1 VLRACTLLLGCAGA
15 AHFGTR
21 PAAAQEAPAGYEAGL
36 FELRVDPL
44 PARSVSALVTPEGRI
59 LLPLRPVLELAGAP
73 WEIAPDASRASVA
86 RPRGAGRATLDV
98 AARTLEAAGR
108 VQLAVGEVVVW
119 AGDIYLAAERV
130 GALLEG
136 TATVDI
142 GALTVTLAR
151 DPPFPAQERVMTA
164 EARRRAGL
172 GPRAAPPPS
181 VPFLPRSGAGILEY
195 GVTSSFPGAG
205 IVSAGYAR
213 AGVGVWGGML
223 RLGLEAQNGA
233 ADPLD
238 GLSAAYHRVFP
249 ESRVV
254 RQVQVGDVVT
264 EGLRARSVRGFNVT
278 NAPFIREALYGDAF
292 YSPRLPTGW
301 EYEVYQ
307 GGQLLGFSTAGGA
320 PVGVPLRYGS
330 TPVQV
335 RMYGPAGERV
345 LSEVTYLVPTLQLP
359 RGRLQYAAGGGLCP
373 RGERCESF
381 GYADLRGGASDVLTL
396 LAGGEVESDSA
407 GQAVRGY
414 VGASLLPRP
423 GWSVEAQAMP
433 GSFVRLQVEDF
444 SAGTVSGSAGAGIVW
459 PQERGGVIG
468 GGGFSALPDTSPRWH
483 AEGQLRI
490 ARYTPGSSGIG
501 VALGGRAEGSTG
513 GGPATLRA
521 TASLSV
527 RRALL
532 EASYE
537 SVSLPGDTLPARSL
551 LLGRATLSTGT
562 LLRRYGSPLL
572 TAGVG
577 SGDEGLEQWEA
588 GAILSPG
595 GNSLSFTARWARGAP
610 GISLVVGSS
619 VRTGAGRARARVG
632 TRGGEA
638 EGGVSLDGALAFG
651 SGDGVAL
658 VPYGGVGQA
667 GIAGRV
673 FHDLDGDGRF
683 GAGDEPVG
691 GAFVGIGTLR
701 VKTDADGQYATW
713 SVLPYE
719 VLAVG
724 LDTTTLADPS
734 WVPPRSRLLR
744 PAPHLYTRVD
754 FPLARTRELTGRLI
768 AGPGVRSVAGVT
780 LEIVPVGGADGQQP
794 ERTMTF
800 SDGEFYIGRL
810 LPGSYEIRVSESS
823 LRALNARVRD
833 GVIRVE
839 VRAGTD
845 LNAVAAPP
853 IHLVRAGG

>member
-1 VLRACTLLLGCAGA
+1 
-15 AHFGTR
+15 
-21 PAAAQEAPAGYEAGL
+21 
-36 FELRVDPL
+36 
-44 PARSVSALVTPEGRI
+44 
-59 LLPLRPVLELAGAP
+59 
-73 WEIAPDASRASVA
+73 WEIVPDASRASVA

-98 AARTLEAAGR
+98 AARTLDAAGR
-108 VQLAVGEVVVW
+108 VQLAPTELVVW
-119 AGDIYLAAERV
+119 SGDIYLASERV

-136 TATVDI
+136 TATVDV

-151 DPPFPAQERVMTA
+151 DPPFPAQERMMTA
-164 EARRRAGL
+164 EARRLAGA
-172 GPRAAPPPS
+172 GPRAAPPPP
-181 VPFLPRSGAGILEY
+181 VPFAPRSGVGILEY

-213 AGVGVWGGML
+213 GGVGVWGGML
-223 RLGLEAQNGA
+223 RLGIEAQNGA
-233 ADPLD
+233 PDPIG

-249 ESRVV
+249 ESRLV

-278 NAPFIREALYGDAF
+278 NAPFVRETLYGDAF
-292 YSPRLPTGW
+292 YTPRLPSGW

-307 GGQLLGFSTAGGA
+307 GGQLLGFSTAAGA
-320 PVGVPLRYGS
+320 PVAVPLRYGS

-359 RGRLQYAAGGGLCP
+359 RGRLQYAAGGGVCP
-373 RGERCESF
+373 REESCGSF
-381 GYADLRGGASDVLTL
+381 GYADLRGGASDILTL

-407 GQAVRGY
+407 GSAVRGY

-433 GSFVRLQVEDF
+433 GSFMRLQVEDF
-444 SAGTVSGSAGAGIVW
+444 SAGTVSGSAGVGMVW

-490 ARYTPGSSGIG
+490 TRYTPGGSGVG
-501 VALGGRAEGSTG
+501 VSLGGRAERSTG
-513 GGPATLRA
+513 GGPASLRA
-521 TASLSV
+521 SASLAV

-537 SVSLPGDTLPARSL
+537 SIALPGDTLPTRTL

-562 LLRRYGSPLL
+562 RLRRFGAPLL
-572 TAGVG
+572 TGAVG
-577 SGDEGLEQWEA
+577 SGDEGLEHWEA

-595 GNSLSFTARWARGAP
+595 GNALSFTARWARGAP
-610 GISLVVGSS
+610 GISLVLGTS

-632 TRGGEA
+632 TRAGEA

-658 VPYGGVGQA
+658 VPFGGVGQA

-683 GAGDEPVG
+683 GAGDEAVPD
-691 GAFVGIGTLR
+691 AFVGIGTLR
-701 VKTDADGQYATW
+701 VKTDAEGRYGTW
-713 SVLPYE
+713 TVLPYE

-734 WVPPRSRLLR
+734 WIPPRARLLR
-744 PAPHLYTRVD
+744 PAPHLYTRID
-754 FPLARTRELTGRLI
+754 FPLARTRELTGRLV
-768 AGPGVRSVAGVT
+768 AGAGVRTVAGVT
-780 LEIVPVGGADGQQP
+780 LEIVPMGAANGQQP
-794 ERTMTF
+794 ERTLTF
-800 SDGEFYIGRL
+800 SDGEFYVSRL
-810 LPGSYEIRVSESS
+810 LPGTYEIRVSESS
-823 LRALNARVRD
+823 LRALNARVQE
-833 GVIRVE
+833 GVVRVE
-839 VRAGTD
+839 VRPGAD
-845 LNAVAAPP
+845 MSIAEAPP
-853 IHLVRAGG
+853 IHLVRASR